1 MARTAIHGGGGAK
14 SGNKELSYIPLPTTE
29 AEANSDVFVA
39 EMTGAANSNVI
50 GTGAN
55 MDGVDLVL
63 TRNGT
68 IDGMDG
74 EGFRRLSTTS
84 SGFTVTDNFLNT
96 FLGPRPVFH
105 YGTCTQRVTPPAA
118 NHQTIDILAYTANST
133 FNFASD
139 WDTRG
144 GKNIVVFHGYQTTA
158 SDLYNPVRNDP
169 SFRGAVSFN
178 AGASW
183 VISYDPVNGLF
194 VTAIKYGLQ
203 LPQTVEDFDVLA
215 LSEVD
220 NTVVEDVTSV
230 SRAYLV
236 GDVPGYAAI
245 HDTDFVVAAKK
256 PSFFME

>member
-96 FLGPRPVFH
+96 FLGSPTGFSIMGRVRN
-105 YGTCTQRVTPPAA
+105 GVTPPAA

-169 SFRGAVSFN
+169 SFRGPCRSMQVP
-178 AGASW
+178 AGSSHMTRSM
-183 VISYDPVNGLF
+183 VCS
-194 VTAIKYGLQ
+194 
-203 LPQTVEDFDVLA
+203 
-215 LSEVD
+215 
-220 NTVVEDVTSV
+220 
-230 SRAYLV
+230 SRL
-236 GDVPGYAAI
+236 
-245 HDTDFVVAAKK
+245 
-256 PSFFME
+256 